1 MKRSAA
7 VDDTSRREWEAMES
21 VVEEWGGG
29 EDGAEALPIP
39 LGPVHLPP

>member
-7 VDDTSRREWEAMES
+7 VDDTSRREWEAMGS
-21 VVEEWGGG
+21 VVEEWGG